1 MQIQNAAA
9 NGAGWRRSQRQLTV
23 RPWSPRPFL
32 GICTTEFRNSTHISH
47 SGTRPKSPSG
57 FPSGCT
63 KGRNRVTRA
72 RDDEPSSRR
81 IQVRDRCH
89 GRAARMRR
97 EELIMSCCRRANKEM
112 LSGVDGRMAQGGRLR
127 AIAFVR
133 ATYRRCRRP
142 EAATP
147 RELGPLSLSWAAWH
161 DGRMAPVGRSRSC
174 IICSADPH
182 AFSGRARTSYLFTV
196 VKPKLSRHFPGRG
209 GLVGG
214 HAGPIE
220 NGAPEAL
227 PLVNLIQGLRNHVI
241 TVP

>member
-32 GICTTEFRNSTHISH
+32 GFCKTEFRNSTHISH

-97 EELIMSCCRRANKEM
+97 EELIMSCCRCANEEM
-112 LSGVDGRMAQGGRLR
+112 LSGMDGRMAQGGRLR

-133 ATYRRCRRP
+133 ATYRRCRRQD
-142 EAATP
+142 AATP
-147 RELGPLSLSWAAWH
+147 RQLGPLSLSWAAWH
-161 DGRMAPVGRSRSC
+161 DGRMAPVGRSRS
-174 IICSADPH
+174 SARPTH
-182 AFSGRARTSYLFTV
+182 TFLGAARTSLFTV
-196 VKPKLSRHFPGRG
+196 VKLTLSRHFPGRG

-227 PLVNLIQGLRNHVI
+227 PLVNLIQGNG
-241 TVP
+241 

>member
-32 GICTTEFRNSTHISH
+32 GICCSDFRNSTHISH

-97 EELIMSCCRRANKEM
+97 EELIMACCRHANEEM
-112 LSGVDGRMAQGGRLR
+112 LSGMDGRMAQGGRQR

-133 ATYRRCRRP
+133 ATYRRCRRQN
-142 EAATP
+142 AAAP
-147 RELGPLSLSWAAWH
+147 RELRPLSRSQAMHGTLP
-161 DGRMAPVGRSRSC
+161 DGRLEDRRCESSARPTHTFLGAKLATDAFGDAAGTATYHVHECGGAHSGSFCNCRCRKYGSRV
-174 IICSADPH
+174 
-182 AFSGRARTSYLFTV
+182 TV
-196 VKPKLSRHFPGRG
+196 KLSVTCSGNR
-209 GLVGG
+209 L
-214 HAGPIE
+214 
-220 NGAPEAL
+220 
-227 PLVNLIQGLRNHVI
+227 
-241 TVP
+241 